1 MFQEGFYYNTEL
13 TPAAE
18 NILPFN
24 FFQKLQR
31 FVA

>member
-18 NILPFN
+18 NILSFN
-24 FFQKLQR
+24 FVQKFQG